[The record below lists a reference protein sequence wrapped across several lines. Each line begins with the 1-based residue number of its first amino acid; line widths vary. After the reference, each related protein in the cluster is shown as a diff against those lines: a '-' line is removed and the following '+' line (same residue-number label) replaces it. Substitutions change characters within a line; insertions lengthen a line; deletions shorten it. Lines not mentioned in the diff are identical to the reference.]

1 MPRGVQK
8 SIEDRI
14 SAIQDEINE
23 MTERRDNIQ
32 AKIDELEA
40 KMQSLLDEQEAK
52 KLKEI
57 QKLISQSGKSPE
69 EILDMLKTAV

>member
-52 KLKEI
+52 KLREI